1 MSRTKRRTKHAW
13 DRWDDCPEWRYQ
25 SDACM
30 TMQQVP
36 KWYKTQFCRQPFK
49 RKSKAVLDRAL
60 QGDQEPVMPLNK
72 KNAQYY
78 W

>member
-1 MSRTKRRTKHAW
+1 
-13 DRWDDCPEWRYQ
+13 
-25 SDACM
+25 M

-36 KWYKTQFCRQPFK
+36 KWYKTQFCRKPFK
-49 RKSKAVLDRAL
+49 RKSKAVLDMAL
-60 QGDQEPVMPLNK
+60 QGDQEPVMPINK